1 MDNTAVWNAPGHD
14 QPLLDAL
21 HGTLEEVIGVA
32 HANPHWWNS
41 NVLRHPYR
49 RRVVGTFLNWY
60 LNGQLPP
67 NYDDQRGTIAYRYMN
82 NLLTRFYDNPTLLL
96 PVNNTV
102 TVADPMVRNL
112 RPRRQRRRLRRGDG
126 DKENRPPTAGGAL
139 IPEAF
144 YSKRTELNQLIADYA
159 THNFMGFQ
167 EWRSTV
173 PSITN
178 EFMLHSQAQ
187 IQAEIEKMQGLIDQ
201 LRQIQAS
208 NWQRYAVGG
217 SLNPQ
222 DSGNDETTLPTSN
235 RLHNLW
241 RSLVDIY
248 TLFHHSTAPGTSQ
261 AWLNRTPSLQR
272 RRLLLFP
279 HVGFHSERR
288 AQELIALYESAI
300 ADLQRLQAA
309 GWPSV
314 TDNPQEGGSVAPST
328 PTARAGR
335 TREATIRAIVEPI
348 VQSGRITVRDRR
360 IAIASIMRQL
370 HVGRVEAEDLFFS
383 AVGQLLD

>member
-1 MDNTAVWNAPGHD
+1 MTHTVC
-14 QPLLDAL
+14 
-21 HGTLEEVIGVA
+21 
-32 HANPHWWNS
+32 
-41 NVLRHPYR
+41 

-126 DKENRPPTAGGAL
+126 DKENRPPTMGGAL

-217 SLNPQ
+217 S
-222 DSGNDETTLPTSN
+222 
-235 RLHNLW
+235 
-241 RSLVDIY
+241 
-248 TLFHHSTAPGTSQ
+248 
-261 AWLNRTPSLQR
+261 
-272 RRLLLFP
+272 
-279 HVGFHSERR
+279 
-288 AQELIALYESAI
+288 
-300 ADLQRLQAA
+300 
-309 GWPSV
+309 
-314 TDNPQEGGSVAPST
+314 VAPST

-335 TREATIRAIVEPI
+335 TREATIRAIVEPL